1 MKKLL
6 LLGVLT
12 SFLTLK
18 VSAADPDLPITVNTN
33 QNVQII
39 FSPNGQ
45 LDTVISWQLDGAGS
59 IINTTPPNA
68 RAFIFVTNGVGT
80 STLTFTATSQGNV
93 LVSRVIVTVVAPPP
107 PATTLGAAASPVGK

>member
-6 LLGVLT
+6 LLGALV
-12 SFLTLK
+12 SFLNFNI
-18 VSAADPDLPITVNTN
+18 SAADPDLLITVNTS
-33 QNVQII
+33 QNVQIT
-39 FSPNGQ
+39 FNPNGP
-45 LDTVISWQLDGAGS
+45 LDTLITWQIEGPGS
-59 IINTTPPNA
+59 IVNTTPPNA